1 MNITI
6 TNDAGSTVYEH
17 SLGNNFVILKG
28 KVHEV
33 KQGKYDT
40 RVTLMVGNGKD
51 RDGNWRPSTFCDL
64 SAKEWT
70 AVKGDVVTVRCQYEI
85 RDWTK
90 QDGTKAKF
98 HQFRVWEVLDGA
110 SPKAKPYEFEEP
122 FDL

>member
-1 MNITI
+1 M
-6 TNDAGSTVYEH
+6 
-17 SLGNNFVILKG
+17 
-28 KVHEV
+28 
-33 KQGKYDT
+33 
-40 RVTLMVGNGKD
+40 
-51 RDGNWRPSTFCDL
+51 

-70 AVKGDVVTVRCQYEI
+70 AVKGDVVTVRCQYEV

-90 QDGTKAKF
+90 QDGTKVRF